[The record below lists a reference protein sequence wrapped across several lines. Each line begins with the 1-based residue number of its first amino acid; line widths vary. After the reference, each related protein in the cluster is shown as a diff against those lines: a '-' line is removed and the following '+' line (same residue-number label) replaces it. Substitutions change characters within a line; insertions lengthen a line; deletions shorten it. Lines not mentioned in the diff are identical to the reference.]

1 MPAIRLRHQC
11 TPREEV
17 ANSLTH
23 GLAMLLSIVGLV
35 IMVLM
40 ASRRG
45 DIWQVVSFSV
55 FGSSLILL
63 YLASTLYHTVS
74 QPTAKR
80 FLKIFDHS
88 AIYVL
93 IAGSYT
99 PFLLV
104 ALRGV
109 WGWSIFGV
117 VWGLAIAGILMKC
130 LFIERFHNMSIVLY
144 LLMGWLC
151 VVAFKQLLANLSHLS
166 LMLLVFGGLSYTLGV
181 VFYIW
186 RKLPYNHA
194 VWHLFVMGGSAF
206 HYFSVLSTL

>member
-1 MPAIRLRHQC
+1 MSTIRQHHQC
-11 TPREEV
+11 THHEEI

-23 GLAMLLSIVGLV
+23 GMAMLLSIVGLV
-35 IMVLM
+35 IMVSM
-40 ASRRG
+40 AAHRG
-45 DIWQVVSFSV
+45 DIWQVVSFSI

-63 YLASTLYHTVS
+63 YLASTLYHSVS
-74 QPTAKR
+74 QPAAKR
-80 FLKIFDHS
+80 FLKVFDHS

-99 PFLLV
+99 PFVLV

-117 VWGLAIAGILMKC
+117 IWGLALTGILMKC
-130 LFIERFHNMSIVLY
+130 LFIERFHNVSIALY

-181 VFYIW
+181 IFYIW